1 MGSTKAQ
8 QDARQNTP
16 PKVQRDVSRARP
28 RKKPTPPERP
38 SVPGMENDWIATP
51 KFRIPINPD
60 TGRPW
65 TEEERGPVVRTPK
78 EAGEDY
84 PSRGHYE
91 GDNLFRT
98 ETLEYV
104 PERDLPG
111 GPISRL
117 LERKSGGSV
126 KKTRVF

>member
-1 MGSTKAQ
+1 MGSTKEQ
-8 QDARQNTP
+8 QDAQQNTAP
-16 PKVQRDVSRARP
+16 NVSRARP

-60 TGRPW
+60 TGQPW

-78 EAGEDY
+78 EG
-84 PSRGHYE
+84 RGHYE
-91 GDNLFRT
+91 GDNLVRT
-98 ETLEYV
+98 KTLEHV

-117 LERKSGGSV
+117 LGRKSGGIV